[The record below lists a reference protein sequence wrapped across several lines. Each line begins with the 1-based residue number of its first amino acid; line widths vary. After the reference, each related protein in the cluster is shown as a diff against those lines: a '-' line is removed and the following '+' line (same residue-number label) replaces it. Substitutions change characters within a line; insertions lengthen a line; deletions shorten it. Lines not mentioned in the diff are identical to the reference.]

1 MAVYFHCTIPLDSEL
16 LMVRTKFYLS
26 CTSVLKIGP
35 DFLCILHS
43 IYKYLKIFYVFIFR
57 QKGRGKE
64 REGEKHQCVVASRAP
79 PTGDLACNPGMCP
92 NWELNWRPFGLQA
105 STQSFGPHQPGL
117 HVIFLSYIDY
127 INKCL
132 YIQMALCVCGVCID
146 RFNQLWMEN
155 IQGK

>member
-1 MAVYFHCTIPLDSEL
+1 MYLFLDRREGG
-16 LMVRTKFYLS
+16 K
-26 CTSVLKIGP
+26 
-35 DFLCILHS
+35 
-43 IYKYLKIFYVFIFR
+43 
-57 QKGRGKE
+57 KE
-64 REGEKHQCVVASRAP
+64 RERNINVWLPFVP
-79 PTGDLACNPGMCP
+79 PAGDLACNPGMCP
-92 NWELNWRPFGLQA
+92 DWELNWRPFGLQA

-117 HVIFLSYIDY
+117 HVIFLSYTDY